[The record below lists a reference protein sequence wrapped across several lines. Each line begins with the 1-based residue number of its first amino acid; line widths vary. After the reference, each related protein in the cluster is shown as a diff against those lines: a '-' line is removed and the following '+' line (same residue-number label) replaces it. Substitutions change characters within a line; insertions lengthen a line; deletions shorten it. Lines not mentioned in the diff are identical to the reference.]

1 MGAVA
6 SGVRSK
12 WWKVIGVIPRFL
24 EKKEIEGTARHSEDD
39 LIYIETM
46 DERKTILYGR
56 ADIIITLPG
65 GCGTMDEF
73 FEVLTLRQLSQHEKP
88 IGILNVEWYYNPLIH
103 YLHHMVEEGFV
114 SVSDMDL
121 IIVRDGVEDLLDSVG
136 A

>member
-6 SGVRSK
+6 SGVRENGG
-12 WWKVIGVIPRFL
+12 KVIGVMPRFL
-24 EKKEIEGTARHSEDD
+24 ERKERDGTILYESDE
-39 LIYIETM
+39 LVYIETM

-88 IGILNVEWYYNPLIH
+88 IGILNVSGYYNPLIN
-103 YLHHMVEEGFV
+103 YMHHMVEEGFV

-121 IIVRDGVEDLLDSVG
+121 IIVRDEVEDLLDSLW